1 MSGNG
6 VESFESGPTHN
17 YLALREDIHDPL
29 RPRLTDRTTFTRDRT
44 NWQRGL
50 SSSQL
55 TARSMLVSQWGQLM
69 DDRTGYQV
77 LILTKSY
84 SARKEAS
91 DQLLF
96 KLGEMY
102 GIPGTIPEIETTMS
116 EYARQANDFTDKFTE
131 SVAYPGAGHLGG
143 VNEVN
148 AETNPLNLLLMTVD
162 RSWAPKARF
171 EAKRKLLLMGIVAS
185 IDRRQRTTGLTSQFG
200 DFGAWLGENVW
211 SPDRLRG
218 ESEGAYLISNHDPDT
233 WACPSAFTLSQEEG
247 KKFHPEANQKVT
259 QLLRRE
265 FIARDGTRIQGFVS
279 SRAKDLNSKIEKML
293 RKRSEN
299 PATAVDDDLGLM
311 AVFESIE
318 DIRDFLDIAIN
329 PIQRRNGSKKL
340 PILLEEISDTLG
352 GGEYNGNTWSSPHI
366 RMLKVFLRIA
376 YQTEQM
382 QSEGIIRHMRPELI
396 LHTPATYAE
405 NLYMRDVGHPYYEI
419 NRRLKTR
426 IGAMMLPGQYYEF
439 DERQSAEYA
448 LERVRREIEDTQPY
462 TNGRPVEI
470 DPVTDNDESAPVQ
483 SRFASLMDRGRR
495 FWRGFRT

>member
-1 MSGNG
+1 MSGIG
-6 VESFESGPTHN
+6 VESFESGPNHN

-29 RPRLTDRTTFTRDRT
+29 RPRRSDRPTFTQT
-44 NWQRGL
+44 KAAWQQRL
-50 SSSQL
+50 STSQL
-55 TARSMLVSQWGQLM
+55 TAQSMLISQWGQLM

-77 LILTKSY
+77 LRLTRDY

-91 DQLLF
+91 DLLF
-96 KLGEMY
+96 VKLGQMY
-102 GIPGTIPEIETTMS
+102 GIPGSIPEIGVIVS
-116 EYARQANDFTDKFTE
+116 EYARQANDFMDKFTE

-148 AETNPLNLLLMTVD
+148 AEINPLNLLLMTVD
-162 RSWAPKARF
+162 RGWAPKARF
-171 EAKRKLLLMGIVAS
+171 EAKRKLLLMGIAAS

-218 ESEGAYLISNHDPDT
+218 ESEGAYLISNHDQDT

-265 FIARDGTRIQGFVS
+265 FIARDGRRIQGFIS
-279 SRAKDLNSKIEKML
+279 SREKDLNSKIEKML

-299 PATAVDDDLGLM
+299 PGTAVDDDLGLM

-318 DIRDFLDIAIN
+318 DIRKFLDITIN
-329 PIQRRNGSKKL
+329 PLPKKGREKL
-340 PILLEEISDTLG
+340 PILLEEMSDTLG
-352 GGEYNGNTWSSPHI
+352 GGEYNGNSWSSPHI

-382 QSEGIIRHMRPELI
+382 HSEGVIRHMRPELI

-405 NLYMRDVGHPYYEI
+405 NLYMRGVGHPYYEI
-419 NRRLKTR
+419 NRRLKTG
-426 IGAMMLPGQYYEF
+426 IGGLLLPNSYYEF

-448 LERVRREIEDTQPY
+448 MERARREIEETQPY
-462 TNGRPVEI
+462 TNGQPLETTNNARGE
-470 DPVTDNDESAPVQ
+470 TQEQ
-483 SRFASLMDRGRR
+483 SIMKALLERGRR
-495 FWRGFRT
+495 FWRGFSL